1 MALKI
6 SFKLRK
12 KLAPDS
18 DEMVTIYYRVTE
30 SKRLDVTK
38 KTPFSIEYKNWDHEM
53 ERIKDKAVA
62 RDQINLDR
70 LITIDRQLNALRSY
84 LQTEIYKLADV
95 NEETVVNLVSNF
107 FKNKDKI
114 IDDETVVHKKIPTI
128 PEYLDD
134 LIARMKSGLKRV
146 GGEKYT
152 QGTIKAWTSFS
163 KLMKKFCDAFKE
175 KNDRDF
181 EWADFNKD
189 GFMLF
194 LSFMEDEDYI
204 VTTINKY
211 VVDINAMVTSAQEE
225 DILGDLVIKKKCPRK
240 RALKEEIPV
249 KVYLTNEEL
258 DALYKMPLE
267 EGSMK
272 CKVRDI
278 FLCGAYTAQRISDY
292 KNLSPENFIKI
303 PDRDHPGKEFNIVI
317 LRQEKT
323 KTEVWIP
330 VLNEN
335 LLEIGKKYNFRFPR
349 VVDQVLNR
357 YIKDILKDLSQSVPS
372 LAEKIPTV
380 LNMKQKKAENEG
392 KTTFEKDE
400 IKRPVFPR
408 YELVSSHTARR
419 SCITNLYLEERFTNE
434 QLMSISGHKDEK
446 TFKQYIV
453 CSGLVIAKKILEI
466 NNRKSNE
473 DLFH

>member
-6 SFKLRK
+6 AFKLRK
-12 KLAPDS
+12 KLPHDS
-18 DEMVTIYYRVTE
+18 EEMVTIYYRVTE
-30 SKRLDVTK
+30 SNRLDVTK
-38 KTPFSIEYKNWDHEM
+38 KTPFSIEYKNWDREL
-53 ERIKDKAVA
+53 ERVKDKAIVH
-62 RDQINLDR
+62 DQLSVDR
-70 LITIDRQLNALRSY
+70 LKTIDKQLSALRSY
-84 LQTEIYKLADV
+84 LQAEIYKLTDV
-95 NEETVVNLVSNF
+95 NEDAVVNLVSNF
-107 FKNKDKI
+107 FRNKDKI

-134 LIARMKSGLKRV
+134 LIARMKSGMKRV

-163 KLMKKFCDAFKE
+163 KLMKKFCENFKE
-175 KNDRDF
+175 TNDRDF

-194 LSFMEDEDYI
+194 LSFMEDEEYI

-211 VVDINAMVTSAQEE
+211 VVDINAMITSAMEE
-225 DILGDLVIKKKCPRK
+225 DILGDLMIKKKCPRK

-249 KVYLTNEEL
+249 KVYLTTEEL
-258 DALYKMPLE
+258 DALYNMPLE

-292 KNLSPENFIKI
+292 NNLSSENFITTPVK
-303 PDRDHPGKEFNIVI
+303 DHPGEFYNIVI

-349 VVDQVLNR
+349 IVDQVLNR
-357 YIKDILKDLSQSVPS
+357 YIKEILKELSESVPS
-372 LAEKIPTV
+372 LAQKIPTV
-380 LNMKQKKAENEG
+380 LNMNQKKAEKEG
-392 KTTFEKDE
+392 KITFEKDA

-473 DLFH
+473 DLFL